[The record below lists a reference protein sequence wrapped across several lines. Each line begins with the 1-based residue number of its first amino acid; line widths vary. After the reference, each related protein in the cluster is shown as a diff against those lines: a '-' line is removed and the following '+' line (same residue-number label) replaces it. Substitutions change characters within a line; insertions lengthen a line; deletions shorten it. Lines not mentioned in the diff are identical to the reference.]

1 MPKGTCIPFHS
12 NMAMKRYTRSRRHP
26 LFTSTYGSLS
36 WDGFVKVITMIGT
49 KMVSQTKWQQERIP
63 AGTMQSSLPTPHLL
77 LCKTTPDKGF
87 LNLRCYLW
95 FQSLMETVRCGS
107 ISRMGV
113 WLSVS
118 VIKPFSVNTHYAS
131 IDCKI
136 LLYLSL
142 DVCSCLFDYGLSHVT
157 QIMPRCFKAF
167 AKAKFNDCLLFS
179 SVLML

>member
-1 MPKGTCIPFHS
+1 MNFLIWLWREGFKNKKVNSVEFSTLQFY
-12 NMAMKRYTRSRRHP
+12 NK

-95 FQSLMETVRCGS
+95 FQSFMETVRCGS
-107 ISRMGV
+107 IFRMVV
-113 WLSVS
+113 WMSVS

-131 IDCKI
+131 ID
-136 LLYLSL
+136 Y
-142 DVCSCLFDYGLSHVT
+142 Y
-157 QIMPRCFKAF
+157 
-167 AKAKFNDCLLFS
+167 
-179 SVLML
+179 